1 MYILEAIGT
10 VFFLVIIPLF
20 LILSL
25 ITALVSVIRQTRLG
39 KAQVERDEARRWAHK
54 LWRENEAL
62 DAQLLGWEGIVKDN
76 YKHERYLRR
85 QRDEARQSARKLW
98 QENAGLKAE
107 RDAAK
112 EKNRHEASEMLRLLC
127 DRDEDEWDY
136 ERQRPIYDFYDDPE
150 EVPDR

>member
-39 KAQVERDEARRWAHK
+39 NAQADRDEARRWARK

-62 DAQLLGWEGIVKDN
+62 
-76 YKHERYLRR
+76 
-85 QRDEARQSARKLW
+85 
-98 QENAGLKAE
+98 KAE
-107 RDAAK
+107 RAK
-112 EKNRHEASEMLRLLC
+112 AKDRPSAWPTVSSILYTNYEEA
-127 DRDEDEWDY
+127 
-136 ERQRPIYDFYDDPE
+136 
-150 EVPDR
+150 PDRY